1 MTSRPDDVAAY
12 LAEYPESVCE
22 IATGLRKLIR
32 ATLPGANEMLD
43 RPGHVVG
50 YGFGA
55 GYKEL
60 ICTIIL
66 SKSGV
71 KLGIVN
77 GATLPDP
84 KGLLEGAGK
93 RHKYVVLSAP
103 SDLRRPG
110 LAPLLESAAT
120 AVAARG
126 K

>member
-1 MTSRPDDVAAY
+1 MSRPDDVAAY
-12 LAEYPESVCE
+12 FSEYPDNVCE
-22 IATGLRKLIR
+22 IATGLRTLIQK
-32 ATLPGANEMLD
+32 ALPGSNEMLD

-50 YGFGA
+50 YGFGT

-66 SKSGV
+66 SKTGV

-77 GATLPDP
+77 SATLPDP

-93 RHKYVVLSAP
+93 RHKYVALAAP
-103 SDLRRPG
+103 VDLRRPG
-110 LAPLLESAAT
+110 IAALLASAAD
-120 AVAARG
+120 AYHPS

>member
-1 MTSRPDDVAAY
+1 
-12 LAEYPESVCE
+12 
-22 IATGLRKLIR
+22 
-32 ATLPGANEMLD
+32 MLD

-50 YGFGA
+50 YGFGT

-66 SKSGV
+66 SKTGV

-77 GATLPDP
+77 GATLADP

-103 SDLRRPG
+103 SDLRKPG
-110 LAPLLESAAT
+110 IAALLESAAD
-120 AVAARG
+120 AYNSS

>member
-1 MTSRPDDVAAY
+1 MSRPDDVAAY
-12 LAEYPESVCE
+12 FSEYRDHVRE
-22 IATGLRKLIR
+22 IATGLRTLIQK
-32 ATLPGANEMLD
+32 TLPGTNEMLD

-50 YGFGA
+50 YGFGT

-66 SKSGV
+66 SKTGV

-77 GATLPDP
+77 SATLPDP

-93 RHKYVVLSAP
+93 RHKYVAFSTPA
-103 SDLRRPG
+103 DLHRPG
-110 LAPLLESAAT
+110 ITALLATSADAYQSS
-120 AVAARG
+120 